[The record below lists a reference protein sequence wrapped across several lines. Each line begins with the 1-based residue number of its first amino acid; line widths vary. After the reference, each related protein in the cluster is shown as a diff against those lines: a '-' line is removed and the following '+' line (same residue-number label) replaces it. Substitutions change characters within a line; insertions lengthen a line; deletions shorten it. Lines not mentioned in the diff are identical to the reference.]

1 MKIRVLAAMA
11 AGALCLS
18 VMAPGPVH
26 AQAQPADWPTKPLR
40 LLVGSA
46 PGGGTDA
53 MARAVADK
61 LGPMLKQTVV
71 VENKPGASN
80 TLAADLAAKSAD
92 SHTMVMGVS
101 TAHAIA
107 PHLLKLGYDNDRD
120 LTPVVFVGAVP
131 NILVVNNQVPAKS
144 VQELIAL
151 LKSKPGEYNF
161 ASSGSGS
168 TQHIA
173 AELFKDA
180 TGVQMTH
187 IPYRGSGP
195 AMVDLMGGQVQIA
208 FETASSVIPH
218 IKSGKVRA
226 LAVLSARRNAQLPE
240 VPTMAEAGVPGV
252 EMSAWYGIYM
262 PSATPAAIQKRIHDD
277 VNQILALPETQT
289 RLLAI
294 GADITPMSQEQF
306 AQFHKT
312 ENQRY
317 AGIIKKNNISVE

>member
-1 MKIRVLAAMA
+1 MKTRLLAAMA

-18 VMAPGPVH
+18 ALAPV
-26 AQAQPADWPTKPLR
+26 QAQTADWPNKPLR

-61 LGPMLKQTVV
+61 LGPLLKQTVV

-80 TLAADLAAKSAD
+80 TLAADLAAKSTD
-92 SHTMVMGVS
+92 GHTMVMGVS

-131 NILVVNNQVPAKS
+131 NILVVNNDVPAKS

-151 LKSKPGEYNF
+151 LKSKPGTYNF

-180 TGVQMTH
+180 TGVQMIH

-195 AMVDLMGGQVQIA
+195 ALVDLMGGQVQIA

-226 LAVLSARRNAQLPE
+226 LAVLSAKRNAQLPD

-262 PSATPAAIQKRIHDD
+262 PSATPAANQKRIHDG
-277 VNQILALPETQT
+277 VNGILALPDTQA
-289 RLLAI
+289 RLQAI

-306 AQFHKT
+306 AQFHKS

-317 AGIIKKNNISVE
+317 AGVIKKNNISVE

>member
-1 MKIRVLAAMA
+1 MA

-18 VMAPGPVH
+18 ALAPV
-26 AQAQPADWPTKPLR
+26 QAQTADWPNKPLR

-61 LGPMLKQTVV
+61 LGPLLKQTGV

-80 TLAADLAAKSAD
+80 TLAADLAAKSTD
-92 SHTMVMGVS
+92 GHTMVMGVS

-131 NILVVNNQVPAKS
+131 NILVVNNDVPAKS

-151 LKSKPGEYNF
+151 LKSKPGTYNF

-180 TGVQMTH
+180 TGVQMIH

-195 AMVDLMGGQVQIA
+195 ALVDLMGGQVQIA

-226 LAVLSARRNAQLPE
+226 LAVLSAKRNAQLPD

-262 PSATPAAIQKRIHDD
+262 PSATPAANQKRIHDA
-277 VNQILALPETQT
+277 VNGILALPDTQA
-289 RLLAI
+289 RLQAI
-294 GADITPMSQEQF
+294 GADINPMSQEQF
-306 AQFHKT
+306 AQFHKS

-317 AGIIKKNNISVE
+317 AGVIKKNNISVE

>member
-18 VMAPGPVH
+18 AMAPAPAA
-26 AQAQPADWPTKPLR
+26 AQTPASGWPTKPLR

-53 MARAVADK
+53 MARAVADR

-92 SHTMVMGVS
+92 NHTMVMGVS

-131 NILVVNNQVPAKS
+131 NILVVNNQVPAKT

-226 LAVLSARRNAQLPE
+226 LAVLSARRNAQLPD

-262 PSATPAAIQKRIHDD
+262 PSATPADIQKRIHDD

-294 GADITPMSQEQF
+294 GADITPMSQQQF